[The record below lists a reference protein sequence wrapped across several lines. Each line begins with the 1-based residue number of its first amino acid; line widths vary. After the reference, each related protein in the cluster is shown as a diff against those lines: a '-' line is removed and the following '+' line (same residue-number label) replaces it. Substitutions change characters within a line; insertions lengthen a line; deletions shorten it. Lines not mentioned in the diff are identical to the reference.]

1 MSPKKTDFWQLL
13 NARAVPGLLLFSL
26 MASLILVLVSTPA
39 DAQNFVPN
47 PLQNPICSRIDH
59 QIQVSLGLRIY
70 CFGRQPNGP
79 GTSPSRIQSSSGT
92 IPYSGGA
99 SASSFSPNVNA
110 ASLAEDISPSG
121 SRAYGQAETSIAASG
136 RYVVEAWN
144 DATGLISPCPSP
156 NYKEEF
162 TGVGFS
168 KDGGN
173 TFTDLGGLPNND
185 CANNLYVGDP
195 SVQALQV
202 SGTTYFYIS
211 SIYYPVSF
219 STGVT

>member
-1 MSPKKTDFWQLL
+1 MNRLDRGKIMSPEKTDFWQLL

-47 PLQNPICSRIDH
+47 PLQNPICSRIDN

-79 GTSPSRIQSSSGT
+79 GTGTSPSSIQSSSGT
-92 IPYSGGA
+92 ASYSAGGGM
-99 SASSFSPNVNA
+99 SSFSPNVDA
-110 ASLAEDISPSG
+110 ASLAEDITPS
-121 SRAYGQAETSIAASG
+121 STRVYGQSETSIAASG

-144 DATGLISPCPSP
+144 DATALLSPCPSP
-156 NYKEEF
+156 MYKEEV

-168 KDGGN
+168 NDGGN
-173 TFTDLGGLPNND
+173 TFTDLGGLPND
-185 CANNLYVGDP
+185 
-195 SVQALQV
+195 
-202 SGTTYFYIS
+202 
-211 SIYYPVSF
+211 
-219 STGVT
+219 

>member
-1 MSPKKTDFWQLL
+1 MSPEKTDFWQLL

-39 DAQNFVPN
+39 DAQNLLPN
-47 PLQNPICSRIDH
+47 PLQNPICSRIDN

-79 GTSPSRIQSSSGT
+79 GTGTSPSSIQSSSGT
-92 IPYSGGA
+92 ASDSGGGT
-99 SASSFSPNVNA
+99 SSFSRNVNA

-144 DATGLISPCPSP
+144 DFTGFISLCPSP
-156 NYKEEF
+156 MNKEEL
-162 TGVGFS
+162 TGA
-168 KDGGN
+168 
-173 TFTDLGGLPNND
+173 GLLKRWRQH
-185 CANNLYVGDP
+185 LYRHRWIA
-195 SVQALQV
+195 QRRLQQQ
-202 SGTTYFYIS
+202 S
-211 SIYYPVSF
+211 
-219 STGVT
+219 